1 MCTVQ
6 MFLKV
11 FLTNNI
17 EKLINIKAPKTER
30 EREKPF
36 LYISHN
42 QDITVK
48 RNLKSHVYEIIQFY
62 FTKHLNNKLVMEF
75 LLLKLQ

>member
-1 MCTVQ
+1 

-11 FLTNNI
+11 FQTNNI
-17 EKLINIKAPKTER
+17 EKLINIKAPKTNTHTHT
-30 EREKPF
+30 EKPF

-42 QDITVK
+42 QDITIK
-48 RNLKSHVYEIIQFY
+48 RNLKSHGYEIIQFY
-62 FTKHLNNKLVMEF
+62 FTKHLNNKLVTEF